1 MTNFADNIISE
12 ICHLTWNWDVAVSF
26 FKTQTVELRLSTQTM
41 DEKNYA
47 QAHRSIGS
55 CLASDWSWVSLKTIS
70 WERGKNLMDALT
82 KP

>member
-12 ICHLTWNWDVAVSF
+12 ICRLAWNWDVAVSF
-26 FKTQTVELRLSTQTM
+26 FNTQTVELCLSTQTM

-47 QAHRSIGS
+47 QATHNIGS

>member
-1 MTNFADNIISE
+1 
-12 ICHLTWNWDVAVSF
+12 
-26 FKTQTVELRLSTQTM
+26 M

-47 QAHRSIGS
+47 QAHHSIGS

-70 WERGKNLMDALT
+70 WERGKDLMDALK

>member
-12 ICHLTWNWDVAVSF
+12 ICRLTRNWDVAVSF

-47 QAHRSIGS
+47 QAHHSIGF
-55 CLASDWSWVSLKTIS
+55 CLASDWSWVSLKTIN
-70 WERGKNLMDALT
+70 WERGKDLMDALT
-82 KP
+82 KL

>member
-12 ICHLTWNWDVAVSF
+12 ICRYTRNWDFAVSF

-47 QAHRSIGS
+47 QA
-55 CLASDWSWVSLKTIS
+55 SDWSWVSLKTIS
-70 WERGKNLMDALT
+70 WERGKDLMNALT